1 MIDFDND
8 NVNFIDKINTL
19 AVCGLKERF
28 EPKNQDFGYRWRESN
43 GSIVSEGN
51 SFRYTLISLL
61 GLSRYENNIGHS
73 PIDIKKVLGSVIS
86 KIHGANNVGDLGL
99 LIWACAMI
107 EPAYLK
113 EIPID
118 TKIEVLN
125 SKYEDFKFRK
135 TTELSWLLTGL
146 SLFLSLNVEQP
157 QGIKELTEYV
167 YKIVRRNYGGKGIFG
182 HQGLN
187 SITGLVRGRIGSFA
201 DQVYPIY
208 AFCKFALVRSDSDA
222 LKIAQECGEKICE
235 HQGPFGQWWWHY
247 DAMSGK
253 VIGRYPVYSVHQDGM
268 APMALYEL
276 QRSTGGNI
284 EPNILKGL
292 RWISGDNEQHFNL
305 IDFNRNVIWRSFYRN
320 RYNLYF
326 DELKALIGFQKK
338 NYDYDD
344 LVILKESR
352 PYCLGWLLYA
362 FADKGSLQ
370 RSTKGQP

>member
-1 MIDFDND
+1 MIGLGSKK
-8 NVNFIDKINTL
+8 VNFIDKINTL

-28 EPKNQDFGYRWRESN
+28 DSKNQDFGYRWRESN

-51 SFRYTLISLL
+51 SLRYTLISLL
-61 GLSRYENNIGHS
+61 GLNRYENHIAQS
-73 PIDIKKVLGSVIS
+73 PIDIKKTLGSVIS
-86 KIHGANNVGDLGL
+86 KINQENNVGDLGL
-99 LIWACAMI
+99 LIWACTMI

-113 EIPID
+113 EIPVD
-118 TKIEVLN
+118 TNIEVLN

-146 SLFLSLNVEQP
+146 SLFLSLNEERP
-157 QGIKELTEYV
+157 KGIEKLAEYV
-167 YKIVRRNYGGKGIFG
+167 YKMLRKNYGGKGIFG
-182 HQGLN
+182 HQGFN

-235 HQGPFGQWWWHY
+235 QQGPFGQWWWHY

-276 QRSTGGNI
+276 QRATGVNI
-284 EPNILKGL
+284 EHNILKGL
-292 RWISGDNEQHFNL
+292 RWISGDNELNFDL
-305 IDFNRNVIWRSFYRN
+305 IDFNRNVIWRSFYRGK
-320 RYNLYF
+320 YNLYF
-326 DELKALIGFQKK
+326 DELKSLIGFSRE
-338 NYDYDD
+338 NYDYKD
-344 LVILKESR
+344 LVVLKESR

-362 FADKGSLQ
+362 FADIK
-370 RSTKGQP
+370 